1 MNFFFFYT
9 QTMEADTQWALCSI
23 NCHNPNCSPS
33 VPNPMTT
40 FETFYKWSR
49 HIIWFAQ
56 NKVVS
61 TEVTGSAEIPG
72 DGDRGNPTFV
82 TTRFTTA
89 VKWTLVGGHC
99 ATSLINGKVTKLFI
113 KHKFW
118 EREKK
123 KLCQSR
129 FKQESISVY
138 QPRALS
144 RGQTWSHG
152 WSLQAGSNVSQ
163 HRWQWVRRRH
173 NLNSSDTTLMLR
185 AKSNRINIKL

>member
-33 VPNPMTT
+33 VPNPTTT

-61 TEVTGSAEIPG
+61 TEVTGIAEIPG

-113 KHKFW
+113 KHKCW
-118 EREKK
+118 EKK
-123 KLCQSR
+123 KKKS
-129 FKQESISVY
+129 Y
-138 QPRALS
+138 
-144 RGQTWSHG
+144 
-152 WSLQAGSNVSQ
+152 
-163 HRWQWVRRRH
+163 
-173 NLNSSDTTLMLR
+173 
-185 AKSNRINIKL
+185 AKADSNRSPFLSTSQGHYHEVRPDHMGDHYKLVLMYLSIGDNEYKGGTTWTQVTQH